1 MRISDWSSDVCS
13 SDLVV
18 RTHRDQ
24 VDADPVVLAR
34 FDREFQ
40 LGADAVVRRNEQGVV
55 EPRRLQ
61 VEETAK
67 TAQVG
72 VGTGTARRTGE
83 RSDGTDQRVAGPLRY
98 AGLGISEVR
107 GWVGVGVDGQRGNV
121 HWHRD
126 A

>member
-13 SDLVV
+13 SDLLARCIIIKEKQRLGALHDQVV

-83 RSDGTDQRVAGPLRY
+83 RSEDRKSTRLN
-98 AGLGISEVR
+98 SS
-107 GWVGVGVDGQRGNV
+107 
-121 HWHRD
+121 H
-126 A
+126 

>member
-13 SDLVV
+13 SDLLARCIIIKEKQRLGALHDQVV

-83 RSDGTDQRVAGPLRY
+83 RSDGTDQRVAGLDRY
-98 AGLGISEVR
+98 AGLGIS
-107 GWVGVGVDGQRGNV
+107 VGGG
-121 HWHRD
+121 
-126 A
+126 